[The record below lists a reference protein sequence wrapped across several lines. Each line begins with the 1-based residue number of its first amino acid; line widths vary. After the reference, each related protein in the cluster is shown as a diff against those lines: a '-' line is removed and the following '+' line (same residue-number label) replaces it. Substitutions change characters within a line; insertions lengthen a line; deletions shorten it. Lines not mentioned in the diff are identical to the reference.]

1 MSWRCNV
8 YKREEDKMNSRRYEP
23 EEKGTGKDESKA
35 QPDKGEV
42 MAFMKDIEEESKS
55 MMQDLAQ
62 IDDMLVSLAERLE
75 EDRADKR
82 EILRTIESVR
92 VRIGVME
99 KEDRIEMNEEE
110 VAESLLSKLK
120 KWVEQVV

>member
-1 MSWRCNV
+1 M

-23 EEKGTGKDESKA
+23 EEKGTGKDEPKA